1 MLGQTTEILK
11 TFDVKL
17 SGQLKVSLWDEAD
30 AAAADGEDNDGDDND
45 DDDDEYDGDDDDDD
59 VILWEK
65 I

>member
-11 TFDVKL
+11 TFEVKL

-30 AAAADGEDNDGDDND
+30 AADGEDNDGDD
-45 DDDDEYDGDDDDDD
+45 DDDEDDGDDDDD